1 MKIYSAD
8 KTPLNIIRI
17 ISALIT
23 IVFLIIC
30 RYFIPFYMIMISMM
44 FIFSASGIIMIF
56 FYFPAMFRN
65 MEFCIG
71 NNEIKKKN
79 GVFFRREQTVNIS
92 SVQYITTV
100 CCVFRRLEGF
110 NFIILNI
117 YGGIMILPFLSNN
130 TFREIT
136 SEINSTVRGD

>member
-1 MKIYSAD
+1 MKIYNAD

-23 IVFLIIC
+23 VALLILC
-30 RYFIPFYMIMISMM
+30 RYLIPFYMLMISTM
-44 FIFSASGIIMIF
+44 FIFSASGIVMIF

-71 NNEIKKKN
+71 NNEIKKKH
-79 GVFFRREQTVNIS
+79 GVFFKHEQTVNIS
-92 SVQYITTV
+92 SVQYITTS
-100 CCVFRRLEGF
+100 CCAFRKLEGF

-117 YGGIMILPFLSNN
+117 YGGIMILPFLSNRA
-130 TFREIT
+130 FREIT
-136 SEINSTVRGD
+136 SEINITVRR